1 MLLSEVLVLL
11 LFIFRPV
18 DGISFEFLPM
28 GTNLFDFIL
37 MEEIAPLFFLQL
49 FIF

>member
-1 MLLSEVLVLL
+1 MLLSKVLVLL

-18 DGISFEFLPM
+18 DGVSFDFLLI

-37 MEEIAPLFFLQL
+37 MEENALLFLQL